1 MKRRILLFLPLFL
14 AATLSPATVDRNGNG
29 MSDVWEM
36 IYGAAALPPNGDAD
50 GDGFSNLAES
60 LAGTNPFDSNSY
72 PRLKFGQAIPSTAQL
87 MWDSFPGKRYT
98 LQSRTNITGAWSN
111 EIPIVAS
118 SSVSQTNLNIADRVK
133 FFRISI

>member
-1 MKRRILLFLPLFL
+1 MMKRRILLFLPLFL
-14 AATLSPATVDRNGNG
+14 SATFSPAAVDQNGNG
-29 MSDVWEM
+29 MSDIWEM
-36 IYGAAALPPNGDAD
+36 IYGASALSPNADND

-72 PRLKFGQAIPSTAQL
+72 PRLKFGTAIPSTAQL

-118 SSVSQTNLNIADRVK
+118 GSLSQTNLSIPVGMK
-133 FFRISI
+133 FFRLS